1 MRYCNIKPCDIA
13 DGPGVRVS
21 LFVSGCTHH
30 CPGCFNEIAW
40 DCAAG
45 EPLTRE
51 TEDALLADLSKSY
64 IGGLTL
70 LGGEPME
77 LVNQRALVGF
87 VRRVREALPEKSI
100 WCYTGYV
107 LEPDLLAENGRARCE
122 VTDELLSCIDV
133 LVDGPYVEA
142 LHDITLLFRGSSNQR
157 LIDMRKTRETGT
169 VVLWHMTARCVP
181 FFCILHM
188 RAVQY
193 FLRAT
198 CVRHGF
204 VL

>member
-40 DCAAG
+40 DFDAG
-45 EPLTRE
+45 EPFTRE
-51 TEDALLADLSKSY
+51 TEDALLAALSKSY
-64 IGGLTL
+64 ISGLTL

-77 LVNQRALVGF
+77 KVNQRALVGF
-87 VRRVREALPEKSI
+87 VRRVRETLPEKSI

-107 LEPDLLAENGRARCE
+107 LEPDLLSESGRARCE
-122 VTDELLSCIDV
+122 VTDELLSYIDV

-142 LHDITLLFRGSSNQR
+142 LRDITLLFRGSSNQR
-157 LIDMRKTRETGT
+157 LIDMQKTRESGAA
-169 VVLWHMTARCVP
+169 VLWQGREKG
-181 FFCILHM
+181 I
-188 RAVQY
+188 
-193 FLRAT
+193 
-198 CVRHGF
+198 
-204 VL
+204 

>member
-40 DCAAG
+40 DFAAG
-45 EPLTRE
+45 EPFTRE

-107 LEPDLLAENGRARCE
+107 LEKDLLVENGRARCE

-169 VVLWHMTARCVP
+169 VVLWRGREKG
-181 FFCILHM
+181 I
-188 RAVQY
+188 
-193 FLRAT
+193 
-198 CVRHGF
+198 
-204 VL
+204 

>member
-40 DCAAG
+40 DFAAG
-45 EPLTRE
+45 EPFTRE

-87 VRRVREALPEKSI
+87 VRRVRETLPEKSI

-107 LEPDLLAENGRARCE
+107 LEPDLLSENGRARCE
-122 VTDELLSCIDV
+122 VTDELLTYIDV

-157 LIDMRKTRETGT
+157 LIDMQKTRGRGT
-169 VVLWHMTARCVP
+169 VTLWRGREKG
-181 FFCILHM
+181 I
-188 RAVQY
+188 
-193 FLRAT
+193 
-198 CVRHGF
+198 
-204 VL
+204 

>member
-40 DCAAG
+40 DFAAG
-45 EPLTRE
+45 EPFTRE

-107 LEPDLLAENGRARCE
+107 LEKDLLAENGRARCE

-169 VVLWHMTARCVP
+169 VVLWQGREKG
-181 FFCILHM
+181 I
-188 RAVQY
+188 
-193 FLRAT
+193 
-198 CVRHGF
+198 
-204 VL
+204 

>member
-40 DCAAG
+40 DFAAG
-45 EPLTRE
+45 EPFTRE

-107 LEPDLLAENGRARCE
+107 LEPDLLAETGRAHCE

-169 VVLWHMTARCVP
+169 VVLWRGREKG
-181 FFCILHM
+181 I
-188 RAVQY
+188 
-193 FLRAT
+193 
-198 CVRHGF
+198 
-204 VL
+204 

>member
-40 DCAAG
+40 DFAAG
-45 EPLTRE
+45 EPFTRE

-107 LEPDLLAENGRARCE
+107 LEPDLLAETGRARCE

-169 VVLWHMTARCVP
+169 VVLWRGREKG
-181 FFCILHM
+181 I
-188 RAVQY
+188 
-193 FLRAT
+193 
-198 CVRHGF
+198 
-204 VL
+204 